1 MRRAHTVSRYQGVA
15 ITGEFKIYISPKVV
29 IFVTKGNFFMKI
41 VALVICAALIVC
53 FLPVSGLDL
62 ARYPELQAKYSGFS
76 GMNPGNGIRTTER
89 QIR

>member
-1 MRRAHTVSRYQGVA
+1 
-15 ITGEFKIYISPKVV
+15 
-29 IFVTKGNFFMKI
+29 MKI

-76 GMNPGNGIRTTER
+76 GMTPER
-89 QIR
+89 DSNN